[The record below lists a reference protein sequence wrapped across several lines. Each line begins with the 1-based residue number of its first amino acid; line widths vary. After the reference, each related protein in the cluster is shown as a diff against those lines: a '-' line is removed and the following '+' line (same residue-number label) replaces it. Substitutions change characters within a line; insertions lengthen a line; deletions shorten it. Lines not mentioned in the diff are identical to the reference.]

1 MSNDSTHPIEPEYLG
16 DTPAARP
23 KPGGGR
29 RATVLGLA
37 AVAVVGAVAA
47 GGWAALSLMSGG
59 TQPAEA
65 IPANAIGYISLD
77 LDPSA
82 SQKIEAV
89 KTLRKFP
96 AIEKDLGMSSQD
108 DLRRWVLEQAQKE
121 GQCKNLDYDAD
132 IAPWIGDRIAL
143 AGVPADKAGESAT
156 PLVALQVTDADA
168 AAQGIR
174 KLADCSDA
182 PDGFGVATSGDYAL
196 ISDSQKHADA
206 MAVQAQTSSLAENPT
221 FQKWTGRVGDPGIVT
236 MYAAPGAMD
245 ALVDLQSGL
254 ADDFAAATGPGAEE
268 QGALR
273 MQSEVTRMNDR
284 LKGLYDDFQGMAG
297 VIRFGNGSVE
307 AEFAGG
313 SDNRQLGLTQS
324 PQDRA
329 DIGQLP
335 SGTAAAFAV
344 SLPKGWAQSY
354 LDLLTKA
361 SGDDRGADDMIAQAE
376 AQTGL
381 QIPDDIERMFGNGVA
396 LALDQDLD
404 VKAASEDPTTIPA
417 GLRISGDP
425 QQIEAA
431 VDKVKK
437 AIGPDGDMVVTEQ
450 GKGAVALGLS
460 HDYVHTL
467 AGAGSLGSQAAFQDV
482 VPDADKA
489 GAAVYVDLDAVER
502 WVTQGMDESGSTA
515 SAKETV
521 RDNLGPLRALGMS
534 SWVEDDRSQH
544 LRLRLTTD

>member
-1 MSNDSTHPIEPEYLG
+1 MSNDSTHPTEPEYLG
-16 DTPAARP
+16 DTPAARS

-65 IPANAIGYISLD
+65 IPANAIGYVSLD

-96 AIEKDLGMSSQD
+96 AIEKNLGISSQD
-108 DLRRWVLEQAQKE
+108 DLRRWVLEQAQKD
-121 GQCKNLDYDAD
+121 GQCKNLDYDTD

-143 AGVPADKAGESAT
+143 AGVPADKAGESPT

-168 AAQGIR
+168 ATQGIR
-174 KLADCSDA
+174 KLADCGDA

-196 ISDSQKHADA
+196 ISDSQEHADA
-206 MAVQAQTSSLAENPT
+206 MAVQAQKSSLAEDPT
-221 FQKWTGRVGDPGIVT
+221 FQKWTSRVGDPGIVT

-245 ALVDLQSGL
+245 TLVDLQSGL

-268 QGALR
+268 QGTLR
-273 MQSEVTRMNDR
+273 MESEVTRMNDR
-284 LKGLYDDFQGMAG
+284 LKDLYDGFQGMAG

-307 AEFAGG
+307 AEFAGR
-313 SDNRQLGLTQS
+313 SDNKQVGLTLS
-324 PQDRA
+324 PEDRA
-329 DIGQLP
+329 DLGQLP

-354 LDLLTKA
+354 LDLMTKA

-381 QIPDDIERMFGNGVA
+381 QIPEDIERMFGNGVA
-396 LALDQDLD
+396 LALDQNLD

-450 GKGAVALGLS
+450 GNGTVALGLS
-460 HDYVHTL
+460 SDYVHTL
-467 AGAGSLGSQAAFQDV
+467 AGTGSLGSEAAFQDV

-502 WVTQGMDESGSTA
+502 WVTQGMDEAGSTT
-515 SAKETV
+515 SAKEEV